1 MSNSNQALK
10 PELEQV
16 LKPMCSHCKVEK
28 EARELNGQV
37 LVEGGW
43 DYSKAYCAKIFECD
57 SKEARKIT
65 KEVGDMTAKA
75 SVFEKVTDPATNS
88 TRVTISEKEITTLFI
103 EQLEII
109 ASQIDDEKI
118 SVKRHFSLVSKAM
131 ALTEMYQTLCENFF
145 YMKAPVRISELS
157 RSISESYFN

>member
-10 PELEQV
+10 PT
-16 LKPMCSHCKVEK
+16 CSHCKAEK
-28 EARELNGQV
+28 PASELNGQV
-37 LVEGGW
+37 LTNGKW
-43 DYSKAYCAKIFECD
+43 DFSSAYCAKIFECE
-57 SKEARKIT
+57 SEEAEKIT
-65 KEVGDMTAKA
+65 KEVADMTAKA
-75 SVFEKVTDPATNS
+75 SVLKEVTNPTTKS

-131 ALTEMYQTLCENFF
+131 ALTEMYQTICENFF